1 MAGLWPGLAW
11 CGVVHPGMPTTA
23 RALKKKEG
31 TTKNNKIM
39 PCQDNCCAPKPA
51 QKVEYETS
59 RARAQRLK
67 REEEE
72 KQRQGSN
79 CTTYVLPIA
88 AFAAGF
94 IALLFF

>member
-1 MAGLWPGLAW
+1 M
-11 CGVVHPGMPTTA
+11 VHPGMYDSRRGA
-23 RALKKKEG
+23 SSKKKEG